1 MLKSKGVFILILSGL
16 ILMPFLGAESFA
28 QSNQVL
34 SVITE
39 KESYAAGEPVVILG
53 LAEIKLQGTPVMLQI
68 FSPIG
73 NIVAIDQ
80 FDVENDGS
88 FSTTVATSI
97 GGAWKEDGTY
107 KVKISYGNN
116 SVQTEFEYGGMISA
130 GVAAP
135 EFSIVEEEDNSQS
148 IKLEDS
154 NVEYELS
161 GAEIVRMFPDTENKS
176 LIIEIKT
183 YSDGE
188 LKITLPKTVID
199 TDEEGFFVLVDGDET
214 NHNAVSVSEYWTLTI
229 PFSYGSEEI
238 EIIGTFV
245 IPEFGTVVALILV
258 ISISTIIIISSKNK
272 QIFFQRI

>member
-1 MLKSKGVFILILSGL
+1 
-16 ILMPFLGAESFA
+16 
-28 QSNQVL
+28 
-34 SVITE
+34 
-39 KESYAAGEPVVILG
+39 
-53 LAEIKLQGTPVMLQI
+53 
-68 FSPIG
+68 
-73 NIVAIDQ
+73 
-80 FDVENDGS
+80 
-88 FSTTVATSI
+88 
-97 GGAWKEDGTY
+97 
-107 KVKISYGNN
+107 
-116 SVQTEFEYGGMISA
+116 
-130 GVAAP
+130 
-135 EFSIVEEEDNSQS
+135 
-148 IKLEDS
+148 
-154 NVEYELS
+154 
-161 GAEIVRMFPDTENKS
+161 MFPDTENKS

>member
-1 MLKSKGVFILILSGL
+1 
-16 ILMPFLGAESFA
+16 MPFLGAESFA